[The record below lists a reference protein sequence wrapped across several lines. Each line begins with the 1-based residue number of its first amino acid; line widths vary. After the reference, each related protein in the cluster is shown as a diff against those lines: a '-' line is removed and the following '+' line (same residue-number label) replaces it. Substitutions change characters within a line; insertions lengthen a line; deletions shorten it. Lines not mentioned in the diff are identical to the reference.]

1 MVAEPSCGV
10 ARHGG
15 NATVPV
21 CADSAMHARTD
32 SQNTE
37 GGAVWAEHLRWAA
50 LESGSFFSGPSR
62 ASTDLARRARVPA
75 GSSTPLPFDA
85 GQDFSPSG
93 NGTVRP
99 LCERYVR
106 GVARGSRADPRRW
119 PSRS

>member
-1 MVAEPSCGV
+1 MKNVPRVVAEPSCGV

-21 CADSAMHARTD
+21 CADSAVHARTD

-50 LESGSFFSGPSR
+50 LESGSVFFGPSR

-85 GQDFSPSG
+85 RRISPQAV
-93 NGTVRP
+93 TAP
-99 LCERYVR
+99 
-106 GVARGSRADPRRW
+106 
-119 PSRS
+119 

>member
-93 NGTVRP
+93 NGTVR
-99 LCERYVR
+99 LLEVL
-106 GVARGSRADPRRW
+106 AAQPRT
-119 PSRS
+119 

>member
-1 MVAEPSCGV
+1 MSTNHVPRVVAEPSCGV

-21 CADSAMHARTD
+21 CADTAMHARTE

-75 GSSTPLPFDA
+75 GSSTPHPFDD
-85 GQDFSPSG
+85 GRISPQAV
-93 NGTVRP
+93 TAPWQEVEKQRP
-99 LCERYVR
+99 LEHA
-106 GVARGSRADPRRW
+106 G
-119 PSRS
+119 

>member
-1 MVAEPSCGV
+1 M
-10 ARHGG
+10 
-15 NATVPV
+15 PV
-21 CADSAMHARTD
+21 CADSAVHARTD

-93 NGTVRP
+93 NGTVDAPPYSP
-99 LCERYVR
+99 LTSPSEDERQD
-106 GVARGSRADPRRW
+106 AALERRV
-119 PSRS
+119 